1 MENRPKIIFKA
12 PIKSKGSIYSLLF
25 ALMLIACF
33 GDSVIA
39 QSVFDWADSPYNWA
53 NSEYNP
59 VNSPYALE
67 NSPYALQNSPNSV
80 NPTNGVFND
89 EGDRIGY
96 YVPNQQGS
104 TNVFDLDGN
113 RQFYVP
119 QTIPISIE
127 SSPFNPN
134 QLSSSPNALNN
145 SPYAL
150 ENSPNNLNQKNGI
163 FTLDGDLAGYV
174 APSSKGATKMFY
186 INGAGYA
193 TPQPR

>member
-1 MENRPKIIFKA
+1 MDKRYSN
-12 PIKSKGSIYSLLF
+12 SLLVSILVCCVNGD
-25 ALMLIACF
+25 AL
-33 GDSVIA
+33 A
-39 QSVFDWADSPYNWA
+39 QSAFDWADSPYSWA

-80 NPTNGVFND
+80 SPTNGVFNA
-89 EGDRIGY
+89 EGDRVGY
-96 YVPNQQGS
+96 YVPNQQRS
-104 TNVFDLDGN
+104 TNVFDLDDN

-127 SSPFNPN
+127 SGPFNPN
-134 QLSSSPNALNN
+134 QLSSSPNSLKN

-150 ENSPNNLNQKNGI
+150 DNSPNNLNQKNGI
-163 FTLDGDLAGYV
+163 FTPDGDLAGYV

-186 INGAGYA
+186 INGVGYA

>member
-1 MENRPKIIFKA
+1 MHK
-12 PIKSKGSIYSLLF
+12 
-25 ALMLIACF
+25 LMLNIYLRQKVLLLVSTAF
-33 GDSVIA
+33 LTGSVAA
-39 QSVFDWADSPYNWA
+39 QSAFDWADSPYNWA

-89 EGDRIGY
+89 EGDRVGY

-119 QTIPISIE
+119 QTIPISME
-127 SSPFNPN
+127 SGPFNPN
-134 QLSSSPNALNN
+134 QLSNSPNSLKN

-163 FTLDGDLAGYV
+163 FTPDGDPAGYV

-186 INGAGYA
+186 INGVGYA